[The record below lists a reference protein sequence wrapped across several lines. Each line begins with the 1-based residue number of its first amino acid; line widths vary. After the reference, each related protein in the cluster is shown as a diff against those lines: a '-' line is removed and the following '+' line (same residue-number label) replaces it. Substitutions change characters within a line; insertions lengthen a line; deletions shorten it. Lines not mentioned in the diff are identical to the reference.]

1 MDDILKE
8 VKTMPQGYVF
18 QLKDLTSFNK
28 MRKCER
34 IKNGKV
40 FSANVK
46 SGKVPN
52 VVFVDKDMCNHSIYR
67 VI

>member
-1 MDDILKE
+1 MDAILKE
-8 VKTMPQGYVF
+8 VKAMPQGYVF
-18 QLKDLTSFNK
+18 KLKELTSFKK

-34 IKNGKV
+34 IKNGKA

-52 VVFVDKDMCNHSIYR
+52 VVFVDKDVCNHSIYR